1 MSTFYV
7 YIVECADNSY
17 YTGITNNIEKR
28 LAEHKRGLVT
38 ESYTYS
44 RRPIKLMF
52 CQAFEDPSTAIE
64 QEKRIKG
71 WTRKKKEALIEG
83 IWGKLR
89 ELAEC
94 LNESSHKNFE
104 GYPST
109 PLRVTKKKRMFT
121 SNKNGL
127 HSQ

>member
-7 YIVECADNSY
+7 YIVECADKSY
-17 YTGITNNIEKR
+17 YTSITNNIEKW
-28 LAEHKRGLVT
+28 LAEHKKGLVT

-64 QEKRIKG
+64 QEKRIKD

-83 IWGKLR
+83 NWGNLR

-109 PLRVTKKKRMFT
+109 PLRATKKKRIFT
-121 SNKNGL
+121 DDKNRL
-127 HSQ
+127 RVQ